1 MGETPGTSR
10 GRHDVDLVEG
20 IRRGNM
26 RDFSVLV
33 DRYQDRAYT
42 LASRILGDPASAEE
56 AVQDAFLKA
65 YRGMTSFRG
74 DAAFGTWFYRIV
86 YNCCLTRTRRIVPD
100 RISLEEAERE
110 EPVSEE
116 PAADVQMETR
126 EMVDLVNQ
134 ILGKLPQQWRSVVTL
149 YYIDELRYEE
159 IAEILGVP
167 LGTVKTHLFRA
178 RTRMKKL
185 ANQTVEEERT

>member
-1 MGETPGTSR
+1 MGETAGTSR
-10 GRHDVDLVEG
+10 GRHDADLLEG
-20 IRRGNM
+20 VRRGNM

-33 DRYQDRAYT
+33 DRYRDRAYT

-100 RISLEEAERE
+100 RISLEEAESE
-110 EPVSEE
+110 EPVSDE
-116 PAADVQMETR
+116 PAADAQMETR
-126 EMVDLVNQ
+126 EMAELVDR

-149 YYIDELRYEE
+149 YYIEELRYEE

-167 LGTVKTHLFRA
+167 IGTVKTHLFRA
-178 RTRMKKL
+178 RARMKRL
-185 ANQTVEEERT
+185 AHQTVEEERT

>member
-1 MGETPGTSR
+1 
-10 GRHDVDLVEG
+10 
-20 IRRGNM
+20 M
-26 RDFSVLV
+26 RDFSILV
-33 DRYQDRAYT
+33 DRYGDRAYT

-65 YRGMTSFRG
+65 YRGIASFRG

-86 YNCCLTRTRRIVPD
+86 YNCCLTRTRRIAPD
-100 RISLEEAERE
+100 RISLEEAEME
-110 EPVSEE
+110 EPVSEG
-116 PAADVQMETR
+116 PAADELMEAR
-126 EMVDLVNQ
+126 ENSELVDQ
-134 ILGKLPQQWRSVVTL
+134 ILGKLPRQWRSVVTL
-149 YYIDELRYEE
+149 YYMDELRYEE

-185 ANQTVEEERT
+185 ALQMVGEERT

>member
-10 GRHDVDLVEG
+10 GRHDGDLVEG

-185 ANQTVEEERT
+185 AHQTVEEDRI